1 MVVSIKDIFKLTGI
15 FIISFCAVFVCT
27 LFLNFNMDIA
37 AVKEQITGE
46 PVMRFYDAQVMTGK
60 VVSAVSGGCLLIT
73 SVVMLFFYIKH
84 YIDAHGKELGIL
96 KALGYSN
103 LKIAGGFWVF
113 GLSVFLG
120 TAAGFAG
127 SFLLMPTFYEV
138 QNEDKI
144 LPEYAVHFH
153 PILACL
159 LVILPTAFFALLA
172 VVYSYCKLKMPVLA
186 LLKGETAQGS
196 RREGR
201 KKEGSRKD
209 SGRLEG
215 SRRNGSR
222 QHQAETDV
230 PFLTQLRRSTVKQR
244 AALVFFIAFASFCF
258 SSMMQMSFGMKELA
272 SVMFAV
278 MVVLIGIVLACVTLF
293 IAITT
298 VLRANT
304 KTIAMLQVF
313 GYSRR
318 ECSRSIL
325 GGYRPIAYIGF
336 GIGTIYQYALLKM
349 TVSVVFRDIENVPE
363 YNFDVQAFVITLTA
377 FAVIYELV
385 MYCYTLQL
393 GKLSLKEIMLE

>member
-103 LKIAGGFWVF
+103 LKIAGGFRVF

-144 LPEYAVHFH
+144 LPEYTVHFH

-159 LVILPTAFFALLA
+159 LVVLPTAFFALLA

-186 LLKGETAQGS
+186 LLKGET
-196 RREGR
+196 
-201 KKEGSRKD
+201 
-209 SGRLEG
+209 
-215 SRRNGSR
+215 
-222 QHQAETDV
+222 
-230 PFLTQLRRSTVKQR
+230 QLRKSTVKQR
-244 AALVFFIAFASFCF
+244 TALVFFIAFASFCF

-278 MVVLIGIVLACVTLF
+278 MMVLIGIVLACVTLF
-293 IAITT
+293 LAITT

-304 KTIAMLQVF
+304 KTIAMLRVF
-313 GYSRR
+313 GYSGR

-336 GIGTIYQYALLKM
+336 GIGTIYQYALLKIM
-349 TVSVVFRDIENVPE
+349 VSVVFRDIENVPE
-363 YNFDVQAFVITLTA
+363 YNFDVQAFWITLAA

-385 MYCYTLQL
+385 MYCYTLRL
-393 GKLSLKEIMLE
+393 GKISLKEIMLE